1 MSKVYDVPFSDGI
14 RYEFENISAIKQK
27 KEGIKAIDI
36 AKNLL
41 DYGIHSPKAYYLF
54 SQNVPEAIM
63 IEPTE
68 TETKE
73 TLEFFADKMIYIN
86 ENILEKHD
94 YFKEAPYNTPV
105 RKLNETKANRE
116 LNVKWKFDDEV

>member
-1 MSKVYDVPFSDGI
+1 
-14 RYEFENISAIKQK
+14 
-27 KEGIKAIDI
+27 
-36 AKNLL
+36 
-41 DYGIHSPKAYYLF
+41 
-54 SQNVPEAIM
+54 
-63 IEPTE
+63 
-68 TETKE
+68 
-73 TLEFFADKMIYIN
+73 MIYIN

>member
-1 MSKVYDVPFSDGI
+1 MRKSNLSIFFILAFFAIGSEVMQAKSL
-14 RYEFENISAIKQK
+14 ENVIAGEHRSEQNKSR
-27 KEGIKAIDI
+27 DI
-36 AKNLL
+36 YRN
-41 DYGIHSPKAYYLF
+41 P
-54 SQNVPEAIM
+54 
-63 IEPTE
+63 
-68 TETKE
+68 KE